1 MSTCYPSTPGKMA
14 KTVALFATGAG
25 LFYIGLH
32 YSHVNVAPLQAKT
45 KARNDYVKERLK
57 IKYGYVP
64 PKCYDRSTWKD
75 PREISRKQDGV

>member
-1 MSTCYPSTPGKMA
+1 MTLCYPSTPA
-14 KTVALFATGAG
+14 KKASTLALFVTGAG

-57 IKYGYVP
+57 QKYGYVP
-64 PKCYDRSTWKD
+64 PRVYDRSTWKD
-75 PREISRKQDGV
+75 PREMGRQKDGV